1 MTRSFRGAFLDDRM
15 LFLDGISCATDKAT
29 VDRYLSYISYEQYK
43 EENPDKF

>member
-1 MTRSFRGAFLDDRM
+1 MPYILYAYAYSRP
-15 LFLDGISCATDKAT
+15 T